1 MFQRLITSF
10 TKQHKNIALAEEFN
24 IMKKYF
30 VCYLLKI
37 INKKSYKRVAEMLS
51 ETITHDGGTI
61 LGILSYFLRI
71 KKDREQY
78 LDSSVNDSR
87 QFQ

>member
-1 MFQRLITSF
+1 M
-10 TKQHKNIALAEEFN
+10 
-24 IMKKYF
+24 
-30 VCYLLKI
+30 

-61 LGILSYFLRI
+61 LGISSYFLPI

-78 LDSSVNDSR
+78 LDFSVNDSR